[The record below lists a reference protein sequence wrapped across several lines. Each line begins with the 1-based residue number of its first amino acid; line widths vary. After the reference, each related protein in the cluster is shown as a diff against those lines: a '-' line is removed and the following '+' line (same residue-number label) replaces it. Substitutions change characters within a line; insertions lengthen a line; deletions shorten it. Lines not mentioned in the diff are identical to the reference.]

1 MITKKYL
8 LLIGWLMFSLAAWA
22 DVQVT
27 ASAPDV
33 VVVGEQFR
41 LSYKV
46 NTQDIDDFSAPAVS
60 GFDILMG
67 PSRSMQSSFQMI
79 NGRTTQSSS
88 VTFTY
93 ILNATKA
100 GTYTIGPASVTV
112 NGKKHQSN
120 SLRIQVLPPDKTR
133 SNSSSNSGSNSGGG
147 RMHTQDAGSQ
157 ITGKDLFIA
166 VTASK
171 KRVYE
176 QEAILLTYKVYS
188 LVSLS
193 QLMGDMPDLD
203 GFHTQEIPLPQQK
216 SLKMEH
222 YNGRNYGT
230 VLWRQ
235 YVLFPQR
242 SGKLTIPSIKFQA
255 VVVQQNRNID
265 PFDAFFGGGS
275 AMTEVQKT
283 IVAPALTIQVDPLP
297 EPRPANFSG
306 AVGQF
311 TLKSSLT
318 PKEIKTNDALTLRLT
333 VSGTGNMKL
342 MKAPVVNF
350 PKDFE
355 SYDAKTTDNT
365 KIGRE
370 GATGEMIFDYLAVP
384 RHSGKYTV
392 PSVEFCY
399 FDPAAK
405 QYKTLKSDSY
415 DLEVAKGKGG
425 EGNSSYN
432 KREDVELLASD
443 IRYIHQGDVSLR
455 QPGDTLF
462 GTLKYAL
469 CYLIPLL
476 VFVVLIVIFRKKATD
491 SSNVVMMKHKKA
503 NKVAARRMKQAQ
515 ALLRANKP
523 SEFYEEVLKAM
534 WGYVGDKLNIPV
546 AELNKENVN
555 EKLLQHGVSQET
567 ADAFLSVLNDCE
579 FARYAPGD
587 PAQTMD
593 KIYMA
598 SVKVMSEMENM
609 IKR

>member
-1 MITKKYL
+1 
-8 LLIGWLMFSLAAWA
+8 MFSLAAWA

-33 VVVGEQFR
+33 VVVGDQFR

-275 AMTEVQKT
+275 TMTEVQKT

-370 GATGEMIFDYLAVP
+370 GATGEMIFDYLAVQ

-392 PSVEFCY
+392 PPVEFCY

-425 EGNSSYN
+425 EGNVSYN

-443 IRYIHQGDVSLR
+443 IRYIHQGDVSLH

-462 GTLKYAL
+462 GTLKYVL

-491 SSNVVMMKHKKA
+491 SSNVAMMKHKKA

-567 ADAFLSVLNDCE
+567 ADAFLAVLNDCE

>member
-1 MITKKYL
+1 
-8 LLIGWLMFSLAAWA
+8 MFRKAAWA

-33 VVVGEQFR
+33 VVVGDQFR

-275 AMTEVQKT
+275 TMTEVQKT

-392 PSVEFCY
+392 PPVEFCY

-425 EGNSSYN
+425 EGNVSYN

-443 IRYIHQGDVSLR
+443 IRYIHQGDVSLH

-462 GTLKYAL
+462 GTLKYVL

-491 SSNVVMMKHKKA
+491 SSNVAMMKHKKA

-567 ADAFLSVLNDCE
+567 ADAFLAVLNDCE

>member
-1 MITKKYL
+1 
-8 LLIGWLMFSLAAWA
+8 MFSLAAWA

-33 VVVGEQFR
+33 VVVGDQFR

-275 AMTEVQKT
+275 TMTEVQKT

-392 PSVEFCY
+392 PPVEFCY

-405 QYKTLKSDSY
+405 RYKTLKSDSY
-415 DLEVAKGKGG
+415 DLDVAKGKGG
-425 EGNSSYN
+425 EGNVSYN

-443 IRYIHQGDVSLR
+443 IRYIHQGDVSLH

-462 GTLKYAL
+462 GTLKYVL

-491 SSNVVMMKHKKA
+491 SSNVAMMKHKKA

-567 ADAFLSVLNDCE
+567 ADAFLAVLNDCE

>member
-1 MITKKYL
+1 
-8 LLIGWLMFSLAAWA
+8 MFSLAAWA

-33 VVVGEQFR
+33 VVVGDQFR

-415 DLEVAKGKGG
+415 DLEVVKGKGG
-425 EGNSSYN
+425 EGNASYN

>member
-1 MITKKYL
+1 
-8 LLIGWLMFSLAAWA
+8 MFSLAAWA

-33 VVVGEQFR
+33 VVVGDQFR

-275 AMTEVQKT
+275 TMTEVQKT

-392 PSVEFCY
+392 PPVEFCY
-399 FDPAAK
+399 FDPVAK

-415 DLEVAKGKGG
+415 DLDVAKGKGG
-425 EGNSSYN
+425 EGNVSYN

-443 IRYIHQGDVSLR
+443 IRYIHQGDVSLH

-462 GTLKYAL
+462 GTLKYVL

-491 SSNVVMMKHKKA
+491 SSNVAMMKHKKA

-567 ADAFLSVLNDCE
+567 ADAFLAVLNDCE

>member
-1 MITKKYL
+1 
-8 LLIGWLMFSLAAWA
+8 MFSLAAWA

-33 VVVGEQFR
+33 VVVGDQFR

-425 EGNSSYN
+425 EGNVSYN

>member
-1 MITKKYL
+1 
-8 LLIGWLMFSLAAWA
+8 MFSLAAWA

-33 VVVGEQFR
+33 VVVGDQFR

-275 AMTEVQKT
+275 TMTEVQKT

-297 EPRPANFSG
+297 EPRPSNFSG

-415 DLEVAKGKGG
+415 DLDVAKGKRG
-425 EGNSSYN
+425 EGNASYN

-567 ADAFLSVLNDCE
+567 ADAFLAVLNDCE

>member
-1 MITKKYL
+1 
-8 LLIGWLMFSLAAWA
+8 MFSLAAWA

-33 VVVGEQFR
+33 VVVGDQFR

-46 NTQDIDDFSAPAVS
+46 STQDIDDFSAPAVS

-365 KIGRE
+365 KRGRE

>member
-1 MITKKYL
+1 
-8 LLIGWLMFSLAAWA
+8 MFSLAAWA

-33 VVVGEQFR
+33 VVVGDQFR

-275 AMTEVQKT
+275 TMTEVQKT

-392 PSVEFCY
+392 PPVEFCY

-415 DLEVAKGKGG
+415 DLDVAKGKGG
-425 EGNSSYN
+425 EGNVSYN

-443 IRYIHQGDVSLR
+443 IRYIHQGDVSLH

-462 GTLKYAL
+462 GTLKYVL

-491 SSNVVMMKHKKA
+491 SSNVAMMKHKKA

-567 ADAFLSVLNDCE
+567 ADAFLAVLNDCE

>member
-1 MITKKYL
+1 
-8 LLIGWLMFSLAAWA
+8 MFSLAAWA

-33 VVVGEQFR
+33 VVVGDQFR

-318 PKEIKTNDALTLRLT
+318 PKEVKTNDALTLRLA

-425 EGNSSYN
+425 EGNVSYN

>member
-1 MITKKYL
+1 
-8 LLIGWLMFSLAAWA
+8 MFSLAAWA

-33 VVVGEQFR
+33 VVVGDQFR

-405 QYKTLKSDSY
+405 QYKALKSDSY

-425 EGNSSYN
+425 EGNASYN

>member
-1 MITKKYL
+1 
-8 LLIGWLMFSLAAWA
+8 MFSLAAWA

-33 VVVGEQFR
+33 VVVGDQFR

-405 QYKTLKSDSY
+405 QYKALKSDSY
-415 DLEVAKGKGG
+415 DLEVAKGKGS
-425 EGNSSYN
+425 EGNASYN

-598 SVKVMSEMENM
+598 SVKVMSEMESM

>member
-1 MITKKYL
+1 
-8 LLIGWLMFSLAAWA
+8 
-22 DVQVT
+22 
-27 ASAPDV
+27 
-33 VVVGEQFR
+33 
-41 LSYKV
+41 
-46 NTQDIDDFSAPAVS
+46 
-60 GFDILMG
+60 
-67 PSRSMQSSFQMI
+67 
-79 NGRTTQSSS
+79 
-88 VTFTY
+88 
-93 ILNATKA
+93 
-100 GTYTIGPASVTV
+100 
-112 NGKKHQSN
+112 
-120 SLRIQVLPPDKTR
+120 
-133 SNSSSNSGSNSGGG
+133 
-147 RMHTQDAGSQ
+147 
-157 ITGKDLFIA
+157 
-166 VTASK
+166 
-171 KRVYE
+171 
-176 QEAILLTYKVYS
+176 
-188 LVSLS
+188 
-193 QLMGDMPDLD
+193 MGDMPDLD

-425 EGNSSYN
+425 EGNASYN

>member
-1 MITKKYL
+1 
-8 LLIGWLMFSLAAWA
+8 MFSLAAWA

-33 VVVGEQFR
+33 VVVGDQFR

-415 DLEVAKGKGG
+415 DLEVAKDKGG

>member
-1 MITKKYL
+1 
-8 LLIGWLMFSLAAWA
+8 MFSLAAWA

-33 VVVGEQFR
+33 VVVGDQFR

-425 EGNSSYN
+425 EGNASYN

-503 NKVAARRMKQAQ
+503 NKVAARRMKQAL

-555 EKLLQHGVSQET
+555 EKLLQHGVSQKT

>member
-1 MITKKYL
+1 
-8 LLIGWLMFSLAAWA
+8 MFSLAAWA

-33 VVVGEQFR
+33 VVVGDQFR

-100 GTYTIGPASVTV
+100 GTYAIGPASVTV

-275 AMTEVQKT
+275 TMTEVQKT

-297 EPRPANFSG
+297 EPRPSNFSG

-392 PSVEFCY
+392 PPVEFCY

-415 DLEVAKGKGG
+415 DLDVAKGKGG
-425 EGNSSYN
+425 EGNVSYN

-443 IRYIHQGDVSLR
+443 IRYIHQGDVSLH

-462 GTLKYAL
+462 GTLKYVL

-491 SSNVVMMKHKKA
+491 SSNVAMMKHKKA

-567 ADAFLSVLNDCE
+567 ADAFLAVLNDCE

>member
-1 MITKKYL
+1 
-8 LLIGWLMFSLAAWA
+8 MFNLAAWA

-33 VVVGEQFR
+33 VVVGDQFR

-425 EGNSSYN
+425 EGNVSYN

>member
-1 MITKKYL
+1 
-8 LLIGWLMFSLAAWA
+8 MFSLAAWA

-33 VVVGEQFR
+33 VVVGDQFR

-318 PKEIKTNDALTLRLT
+318 PKEVKTNDALTLRLA

-425 EGNSSYN
+425 EGNVSYN

-598 SVKVMSEMENM
+598 SVKVMSEMESM

>member
-1 MITKKYL
+1 
-8 LLIGWLMFSLAAWA
+8 MFSLAAWA

-33 VVVGEQFR
+33 VVVGDQFR

-405 QYKTLKSDSY
+405 QYKSLKSDSY

-425 EGNSSYN
+425 EGNASYN
-432 KREDVELLASD
+432 NREDVELLASD

>member
-1 MITKKYL
+1 
-8 LLIGWLMFSLAAWA
+8 MFSLAAWA

-33 VVVGEQFR
+33 VVVGDQFR

-133 SNSSSNSGSNSGGG
+133 SNSSSNSGSNSGSG

-425 EGNSSYN
+425 EGNVSYN

>member
-1 MITKKYL
+1 
-8 LLIGWLMFSLAAWA
+8 MFSLAAWA

-33 VVVGEQFR
+33 VVVGDQFR

-147 RMHTQDAGSQ
+147 RMHTQNAGSQ

-275 AMTEVQKT
+275 TMTEVQKT

-392 PSVEFCY
+392 PPVEFCY

-415 DLEVAKGKGG
+415 DLDVAKGKGG
-425 EGNSSYN
+425 EGNVSYN

-443 IRYIHQGDVSLR
+443 IRYIHQGDVSLH

-462 GTLKYAL
+462 GTLKYVL

-491 SSNVVMMKHKKA
+491 SSNVAMMKHKKA

-567 ADAFLSVLNDCE
+567 ADAFLAVLNDCE

>member
-1 MITKKYL
+1 
-8 LLIGWLMFSLAAWA
+8 MFSLAAWA

-33 VVVGEQFR
+33 VVVGDQFR

-216 SLKMEH
+216 SLKMKH

-275 AMTEVQKT
+275 TMTEVQKT

-297 EPRPANFSG
+297 EPRSSNFSG

-392 PSVEFCY
+392 PPVEFCY

-425 EGNSSYN
+425 EGNVSYN

-443 IRYIHQGDVSLR
+443 IRYIHQGDVSLH

-462 GTLKYAL
+462 GTLKYVL

-491 SSNVVMMKHKKA
+491 SSNVAMMKHKKA

-567 ADAFLSVLNDCE
+567 ADAFLAVLNDCE

>member
-1 MITKKYL
+1 
-8 LLIGWLMFSLAAWA
+8 MFSLAAWA

-33 VVVGEQFR
+33 VVVGDQFR

-523 SEFYEEVLKAM
+523 SEFYEEVLKTM

>member
-1 MITKKYL
+1 
-8 LLIGWLMFSLAAWA
+8 MFSLAAWA

-33 VVVGEQFR
+33 VVVGDQFR

-275 AMTEVQKT
+275 TMTEVQKT

-297 EPRPANFSG
+297 EPRSSNFSG

-392 PSVEFCY
+392 PPVEFCY

-425 EGNSSYN
+425 EGNVSYN

-443 IRYIHQGDVSLR
+443 IRYIHQGDVSLH

-462 GTLKYAL
+462 GTLKYVL

-491 SSNVVMMKHKKA
+491 SSNVAMMKHKKA

-567 ADAFLSVLNDCE
+567 ADAFLAVLNDCE

>member
-1 MITKKYL
+1 
-8 LLIGWLMFSLAAWA
+8 MFSLAAWA

-33 VVVGEQFR
+33 VVVGDQFR

-275 AMTEVQKT
+275 TMTEVQKT

-392 PSVEFCY
+392 PPVEFCY

-425 EGNSSYN
+425 EGNVSYN

-443 IRYIHQGDVSLR
+443 IRYIHQGDVSLH

-462 GTLKYAL
+462 GTLKYVL

-491 SSNVVMMKHKKA
+491 SSNVAMMKHKKA

-567 ADAFLSVLNDCE
+567 ADAFLAVLNDCE

>member
-1 MITKKYL
+1 
-8 LLIGWLMFSLAAWA
+8 MFSLAAWA

-33 VVVGEQFR
+33 VVVGDQFR

-275 AMTEVQKT
+275 TMTEVQKT

-297 EPRPANFSG
+297 EPRPSNFSG

-415 DLEVAKGKGG
+415 DLDVAKGKRG
-425 EGNSSYN
+425 EGNASYN

-491 SSNVVMMKHKKA
+491 SSNVAMMKHKKA

-567 ADAFLSVLNDCE
+567 ADAFLAVLNDCE

>member
-1 MITKKYL
+1 
-8 LLIGWLMFSLAAWA
+8 MFSLAAWA